1 MKHVDSDQW
10 RFRLVRVKKNF
21 ERIRKPARKIYELE
35 NELLYRKRQQ
45 RREKCKK
52 RNKEEM
58 RLEDRK
64 EMTCVCVAAACVVMY
79 ACIALVIKDS
89 FDLVVM

>member
-1 MKHVDSDQW
+1 MQ
-10 RFRLVRVKKNF
+10 
-21 ERIRKPARKIYELE
+21 
-35 NELLYRKRQQ
+35 
-45 RREKCKK
+45 K

-58 RLEDRK
+58 RFEDRK
-64 EMTCVCVAAACVVMY
+64 EMTCMCVAAACVVMY